1 MVVMGGPAPWK
12 DGIPCTHLIYPEG
25 SQIVARYG
33 AYGGVVT
40 QGTDFS
46 TVMDACIAKMGTH
59 GGKIYL
65 AGTVQWDVDTIIDID
80 AKYVVI
86 EGQRS
91 VRLRINND
99 DGIFRVKGSGVGVF
113 KGFRMDA
120 VSGKTGV
127 GILVES
133 GFFRAFDLYAYQ
145 LGGYMVKVDT
155 DAAAVNYNIMQGL
168 ECFEC
173 PGLLYAVGPA
183 AKRSISLVA
192 SDLLPRQCTEDA
204 IKLENIGDVSL
215 SNVIGETKAATTGD
229 FLNLIKCS
237 SIQLENM
244 NGTSVGGYGY
254 EIDADCERIQG
265 SNLYSYASNRGMLID
280 GDNIHLVNVFCN
292 AAKKDG
298 VVIGGTLVYLT
309 GLGIKDSSQDGSGA
323 GYYDLKIT
331 DGTKKHFILNVDIA
345 STNPDAAI
353 SVPAT
358 NSLQIRNGNV
368 YNANADYD
376 NAPDVWGDIL

>member
-1 MVVMGGPAPWK
+1 MTRMENPAPWK
-12 DGIPCTHLIYPEG
+12 DGIPCSYMVYPEG
-25 SQIVARYG
+25 SQIIARHG
-33 AYGGVVT
+33 AYGGVVD
-40 QGTDFS
+40 QGDDFS
-46 TVMDACIAKMGTH
+46 TVMDTCIGELGTH

-65 AGTVQWDVDTIIDID
+65 AGTVQWDVEDIIDID
-80 AKYVVI
+80 GKYVVV

-91 VRLRINND
+91 VRLRVNNNN
-99 DGIFRVKGSGVGVF
+99 GVFRVKGSGLGVF

-120 VSGKTGV
+120 VAGKTGV

-133 GFFRAFDLYAYQ
+133 GGFRAFDLYAYQ
-145 LGGYMVKVDT
+145 LEGYMVKVDT
-155 DAAAVNYNIMQGL
+155 VTAAVNYNIMEGL
-168 ECFEC
+168 ECYGC

-192 SDLLPRQCTEDA
+192 SDLLARQCTEDA

-237 SIQLENM
+237 SINLENM

-254 EIDADCERIQG
+254 EIDADCERILG
-265 SNLYSYASNRGMLID
+265 SNLYTYASNRGMLID

-309 GLGIKDSSQDGSGA
+309 DLGIKDSSQDGSGA
-323 GYYDLKIT
+323 GYYDLKVT

-353 SVPAT
+353 SVPAV
-358 NSLQIRNGNV
+358 NKLQIRNGNV

-376 NAPDVWGDIL
+376 NAPSVWGDIL